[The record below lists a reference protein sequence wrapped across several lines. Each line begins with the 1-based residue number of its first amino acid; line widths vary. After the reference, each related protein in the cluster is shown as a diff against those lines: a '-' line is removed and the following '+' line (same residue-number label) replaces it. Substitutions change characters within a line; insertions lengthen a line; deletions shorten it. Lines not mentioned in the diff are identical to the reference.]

1 MTTIPVTVL
10 TGFLGAG
17 KTTLLNGLLRE
28 PAFADTAV
36 LINEFGSVALDHDLV
51 AEFND
56 ELIVTTTGCLCC
68 SASSDIRQSLFDL
81 WNRRHKREIR
91 AFRRVIVETTGLA
104 DPVPVVNA
112 LLAAPG
118 FSFVDRTVSGQFA
131 LARVVTLVDA
141 INGGGTLDRHLEAVK
156 QVALADAIVLT
167 KTDLA
172 KDPASLHDLAEDRR
186 RLHALNPC
194 ARILDRQSDW
204 SELCG
209 IVLAQGS
216 YDLRGKGEDA
226 LAWLQAETLLGGER
240 AHTHADVNRHGNDI
254 RAHCI
259 VVDEPVLPAAF
270 NFLLHVLQLSA
281 GPNLLRLKGL
291 LALSDAP
298 DRPVVVHGVQHVIH
312 PIDRLPHWPS
322 DDRRSRLVLI
332 GRNLNI
338 DALRTILTASKR
350 EASSAARRAL
360 TAVALIAA
368 LSGAV
373 MPARPSPTLPHAQLG
388 VTDSPANGK
397 PWSAT

>member
-1 MTTIPVTVL
+1 MTIIPVTVL
-10 TGFLGAG
+10 TGFLGSG
-17 KTTLLNGLLRE
+17 KTTLLNGLLRDSH
-28 PAFADTAV
+28 FADTAV

-51 AEFND
+51 AEFSD
-56 ELIVTTTGCLCC
+56 ELVVTTTGCLCC
-68 SASSDIRQSLFDL
+68 SASSDIRQSLFDM
-81 WNRRHKREIR
+81 WNRRHKREIK
-91 AFRRVIVETTGLA
+91 AFKRVIVETTGLA
-104 DPVPVVNA
+104 DPVPVLGA

-118 FSFVDRTVSGQFA
+118 FSFVDRTVAGQFA
-131 LARVVTLVDA
+131 LARVVTLFDA
-141 INGGGTLDRHLEAVK
+141 INGGGTLDHHLEAVK

-194 ARILDRQSDW
+194 ARILDRQRDW
-204 SELCG
+204 SELRE
-209 IVLAQGS
+209 ILLAPGS

-240 AHTHADVNRHGNDI
+240 AHAHADVNRHGDDI
-254 RAHCI
+254 SAHCI
-259 VVDEPVLPAAF
+259 VVDEPVSPTAF
-270 NFLLHVLQLSA
+270 NFFLHVLQLSA

-312 PIDRLPHWPS
+312 PIDRLRHWPS
-322 DDRRSRLVLI
+322 EDRRSRVVLI
-332 GRNLNI
+332 GRDLNI

-360 TAVALIAA
+360 TVVALIAA
-368 LSGAV
+368 LSGDV
-373 MPARPSPTLPHAQLG
+373 MPAQPSPTLPLAQLG
-388 VTDSPANGK
+388 VTDSPANDRQR
-397 PWSAT
+397 SAT